1 MGSDDRSF
9 TNRVAIV
16 TGGSRGIGRATA
28 AALLERGAKVAIT
41 GRTPA
46 ALEEAAGALR
56 GGDRLLPVQGDVSI
70 EADASRLVDEVVA
83 RFGGLDILI
92 NNAGVGRLANVEAMS
107 TSDWR
112 TMIDTNLT
120 GVFFCCRAAIPHLKA
135 RGAGWIINVSSL
147 SGQNPF
153 AGGACYSATKAGLDA
168 YSHALMQEVRHENIR
183 VAVVAPGSVN
193 TGFINRGSV
202 SDASW
207 KLAADDV
214 ALAIADLL
222 EHPGRSLPS
231 RVEIRPSRPVK

>member
-1 MGSDDRSF
+1 MVLGSVRRSQDH
-9 TNRVAIV
+9 R
-16 TGGSRGIGRATA
+16 
-28 AALLERGAKVAIT
+28 
-41 GRTPA
+41 
-46 ALEEAAGALR
+46 AGAAWVL
-56 GGDRLLPVQGDVSI
+56 DV
-70 EADASRLVDEVVA
+70 EVASTVA
-83 RFGGLDILI
+83 EFSRNFAERPLDILI